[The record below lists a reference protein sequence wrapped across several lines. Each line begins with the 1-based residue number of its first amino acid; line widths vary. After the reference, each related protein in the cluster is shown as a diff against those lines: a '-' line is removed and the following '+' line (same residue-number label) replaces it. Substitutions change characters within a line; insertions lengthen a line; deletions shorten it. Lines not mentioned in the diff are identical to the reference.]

1 MDRASSRRDST
12 FPTFFTSCFP
22 VLNHHHNK
30 RHYFLFQGCWQI
42 MRVRMGT
49 CDCWY
54 VLHCEALSS
63 LWNIQQR
70 PAWLQTLRENSTETH
85 ISLHTRSACVF
96 VFWLNTEQT
105 YCAFKIIIKQ
115 NRSSA
120 LSERG
125 TETEV
130 LLCGAFASGR
140 TPGWWRTAAG
150 STVPRS
156 LLIQSSPWHPEKQ
169 LTPRSFLSECKSST
183 KRDHYRLDKEP

>member
-22 VLNHHHNK
+22 VLNHHQHKK
-30 RHYFLFQGCWQI
+30 RRHFLFQGCWQR
-42 MRVRMGT
+42 MRVGMGT

-54 VLHCEALSS
+54 VLHREALSS
-63 LWNIQQR
+63 LGNIQQKY
-70 PAWLQTLRENSTETH
+70 AWLQTLRENSTETH

-105 YCAFKIIIKQ
+105 YCAFKIVIKQ
-115 NRSSA
+115 NGSSA

-130 LLCGAFASGR
+130 LLSRALASGR
-140 TPGWWRTAAG
+140 MPG
-150 STVPRS
+150 
-156 LLIQSSPWHPEKQ
+156 
-169 LTPRSFLSECKSST
+169 
-183 KRDHYRLDKEP
+183 